1 MKISSINNY
10 YNLKNINTN
19 KQKQINNT
27 QQTTSF
33 KSVLADSR
41 PDNQSLYA
49 NWMYLVPEMMD
60 LKAHSTRI
68 FREVPSQLTMARI
81 LKPDEKSEVKILG
94 CSDGSEAWAYGIAF
108 KEEMGEKAQT
118 AVKIHGVDIKPYM
131 VELAK
136 TGKII
141 CSDVERRY
149 ADGSGERTKDDSPIK
164 GSKRDKYLTKT
175 SRPESMDDLCDK
187 YPILNFMEY
196 DPAVGKSLN
205 RGLDWFEIN
214 KEGLPPI
221 TFEQGDLMD
230 HLESDDESNNTV
242 YVIANT
248 AGYIMQEDPDKY
260 IDIFRQIKE
269 NNEGKDK
276 DVYVLIGDVENRL
289 LSPTMSKLIGIPQG
303 TQNKIRNSITE
314 LGFEKLSEH
323 KIRKLGITNYKD
335 AASKIYK
342 LKA

>member
-1 MKISSINNY
+1 MKISAINNY

-19 KQKQINNT
+19 KQKQVNNT
-27 QQTTSF
+27 QQSTSF

-41 PDNQSLYA
+41 PDNQRLYA
-49 NWMYLVPEMMD
+49 NYMYLIPEMMD

-118 AVKIHGVDIKPYM
+118 AVKILGVDIKPYM

-175 SRPESMDDLCDK
+175 SRPESMDDLCDQ

-230 HLESDDESNNTV
+230 HLESDDESDNAV